1 MNGEE
6 RKTYRLLV
14 ENPEEKRR
22 LRKPRLRS
30 VNDIKMDL

>member
-6 RKTYRLLV
+6 RKTYKLLV
-14 ENPEEKRR
+14 EKPEGKRR